1 MKIEAMHGVFE
12 IARPRTGTS
21 GHQYHQRL
29 LQPEVYM
36 RKTVK
41 RRLFQSY
48 DEEPVSG
55 KVAPGAVDNPS
66 RNVGH
71 GLAYHAPH

>member
-1 MKIEAMHGVFE
+1 
-12 IARPRTGTS
+12 
-21 GHQYHQRL
+21 
-29 LQPEVYM
+29 M
-36 RKTVK
+36 RKKTVK

-55 KVAPGAVDNPS
+55 KVTPGAVDNPS
-66 RNVGH
+66 RHVGH

>member
-1 MKIEAMHGVFE
+1 MVFL
-12 IARPRTGTS
+12 TS
-21 GHQYHQRL
+21 RDHAPVHLDTNTTNDFCSQRYIC
-29 LQPEVYM
+29 E
-36 RKTVK
+36 KTVK

-55 KVAPGAVDNPS
+55 KVTPGAVDNPS
-66 RNVGH
+66 RHVGH

>member
-1 MKIEAMHGVFE
+1 
-12 IARPRTGTS
+12 
-21 GHQYHQRL
+21 
-29 LQPEVYM
+29 M

-48 DEEPVSG
+48 GEEPVSG
-55 KVAPGAVDNPS
+55 KVTPGAVNNPS
-66 RNVGH
+66 RHVGH